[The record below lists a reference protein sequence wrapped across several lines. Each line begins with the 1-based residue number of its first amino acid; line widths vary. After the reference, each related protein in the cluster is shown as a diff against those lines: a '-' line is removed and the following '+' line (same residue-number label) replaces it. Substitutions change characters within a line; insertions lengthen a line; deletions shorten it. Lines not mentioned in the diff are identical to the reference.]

1 MEYCPKCATPLVPAL
16 VGGRDRP
23 TCPACAYIFF
33 GEFSIGV
40 GGVVLRDG
48 KALLIRRGHEPGRG
62 WWQLPGGY
70 AEVDEEVV
78 TAVEREVL
86 EEAGVAARVRDV
98 IGFRHSV
105 GGQGSIGG
113 PSTNVYIIFRL
124 EPLDDATPSGDGDEI
139 TGAGFFSLAEIRTMD
154 RVQTLS
160 IWAIQTALR
169 GRPGFATVRHNPDP
183 ARPGWRLFGLEAW
196 EQE

>member
-1 MEYCPKCATPLVPAL
+1 MQYCPRCAGGLAPVLN
-16 VGGRDRP
+16 GGRERP
-23 TCPACAYIFF
+23 SCGTCGYTFF

-62 WWQLPGGY
+62 WWQIPGGY

-78 TAVEREVL
+78 EAVEREVL
-86 EEAGVAARVRDV
+86 EEAGVRAQVTDV

-113 PSTNVYIIFRL
+113 PSTNVYIVFRL
-124 EPLDDATPSGDGDEI
+124 EPIEGEPACDEDEI
-139 TGAGFFSLAEIRTMD
+139 TGAGYFSLEELQAMD
-154 RVQTLS
+154 RVQSLS
-160 IWAIQTALR
+160 LWAIRTALR

-183 ARPGWRLFGLEAW
+183 SRPGWRLFGLEAW
-196 EQE
+196 EE

>member
-1 MEYCPKCATPLVPAL
+1 MQFCPRCATAL
-16 VGGRDRP
+16 APVLNGGRER
-23 TCPACAYIFF
+23 PACAGCGYTFF

-40 GGVVLRDG
+40 GGVVLRAG

-62 WWQLPGGY
+62 WWQIPGGY

-78 TAVEREVL
+78 PAVEREVL
-86 EEAGVAARVRDV
+86 EEAGVAARVTDV

-124 EPLDDATPSGDGDEI
+124 EPDGEGVPHCDDDEI
-139 TGAGFFSLAEIRTMD
+139 TGAGYFTLDEIRAME
-154 RVQTLS
+154 RVQNLS
-160 IWAIQTALR
+160 VWAIQAALK
-169 GRPGFATVRHNPDP
+169 GRSGLTTVRHNSDP
-183 ARPGWRLFGLEAW
+183 SRPGWRLFGLEPW
-196 EQE
+196 ESE